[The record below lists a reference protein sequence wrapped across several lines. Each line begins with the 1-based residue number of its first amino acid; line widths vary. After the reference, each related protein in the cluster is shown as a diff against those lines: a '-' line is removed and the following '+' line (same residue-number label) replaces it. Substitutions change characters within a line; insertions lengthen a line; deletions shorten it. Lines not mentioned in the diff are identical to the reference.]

1 MANLSLKI
9 PIGIK
14 IFGIASSLLTFLL
27 IVVYISYDHIKRV
40 NNELIDIA
48 EYMTKLT
55 AHSANIDMH
64 VLEQEIHLER
74 MLRFYETEPLDPK
87 KIQIELDA
95 FEQRNELVDRE
106 IAEAIALS
114 QKAVKQAKITQD
126 IIEFARLEPMFQEL
140 GEEHQEFHEHA
151 LKIINLLSGE
161 ERSPLTPLKKGGTG
175 TDGGQ
180 LKISSFD
187 SPQIGGVGG
196 AGTGSIANFL
206 AEKIA
211 GESAEIQAQ
220 VNFLLDDLKDYETY
234 IKSELEWYLQLEP
247 GDLDEMSLLEASEP
261 EESHL
266 MKLPILETIL
276 IEEERDFNQKL
287 EGILEELAKFTERSA
302 IAAEEHEQ
310 RIIRLNWML
319 TSSATIFGLLYASII
334 TLGLVK
340 PVKKLLG
347 GTLAVE
353 QGNLDIRVA
362 IQSRDEI
369 ETLAEAFNAMV
380 EEVQE
385 KERIKAT
392 FGQYVDPR
400 IVENLIAQTST
411 GQETGNKQMM
421 TVFFSDVAGFSTI
434 SELLTASGLVNLIN
448 QYLTLASEPIAH
460 YQGVIDKFIGDA
472 VTAFWGPP
480 FVSEADHAKLA
491 CFAAL
496 DQFKQLEKLR
506 QMMPEL
512 MGFRKGLPDVNI
524 RIGLA
529 SSELVAGNIGSEQFQ
544 SYTVIGE
551 AVHLAEE
558 LESTNKQYG
567 TKILILSET
576 KQLAGDAIAT
586 REIDW
591 LYLGDR
597 SQPVPVYELL
607 ARSEELDPTIAQLRD
622 RFEAGLNAY
631 RHRQWSEAI
640 SNFQACLEIQ
650 PDDRPSQ
657 VYLQR
662 IQQLSE
668 TPPPQ
673 DWDGVWV
680 NNFEIK

>member
-1 MANLSLKI
+1 MANFSLKI

-27 IVVYISYDHIKRV
+27 VVVYISYDHIERV
-40 NNELIDIA
+40 NDELIDIA

-55 AHSANIDMH
+55 AHSANINIH

-74 MLRFYETEPLDPK
+74 MFRFYETEPLDTK
-87 KIQIELDA
+87 KIKIELDA
-95 FEQRNELVDRE
+95 FEQRNEFVARE
-106 IAEAIALS
+106 ITEAIALS
-114 QKAVKQAKITQD
+114 QQAVQQARIPEY
-126 IIEFARLEPMFQEL
+126 IINFARLEPMFQDL
-140 GEEHQEFHEHA
+140 GEQHQEFHEDA
-151 LKIINLLSGE
+151 LKIINLLSAQQRKKINLLE
-161 ERSPLTPLKKGGTG
+161 E
-175 TDGGQ
+175 
-180 LKISSFD
+180 KIS
-187 SPQIGGVGG
+187 
-196 AGTGSIANFL
+196 
-206 AEKIA
+206 
-211 GESAEIQAQ
+211 GESADIQAR
-220 VNFLLDDLKDYETY
+220 VNFLIDDFKNYEIY
-234 IKSELEWYLQLEP
+234 IKSKLESYLKLDP
-247 GDLDEMSLLEASEP
+247 GNLVEISLLGYDRP
-261 EESHL
+261 EESNV
-266 MKLPILETIL
+266 MKLQLLQTSL
-276 IEEERDFNQKL
+276 IEEERHFNRKL
-287 EGILEELAKFTERSA
+287 EGILEELAQFTERSA
-302 IAAEEHEQ
+302 IAAEEHE
-310 RIIRLNWML
+310 RGIIRLNWIL
-319 TSSATIFGLLYASII
+319 TSSATIFGLFYASII

-340 PVKKLLG
+340 PVKKLVG

-353 QGNLDIRVA
+353 QGNLDTRVA

-369 ETLAEAFNAMV
+369 ETLADAFNAMV
-380 EEVQE
+380 EQVQE

-400 IVENLIAQTST
+400 IVETLIAQNST

-434 SELLTASGLVNLIN
+434 SEMLTASGLVNLIN

-480 FVSEADHAKLA
+480 FVSGNDHAKLA

-529 SSELVAGNIGSEQFQ
+529 SSELVAGNIGSTQFQ

-567 TKILILSET
+567 TKILILEDT

-597 SQPVPVYELL
+597 SQPVSVYELL
-607 ARSEELDPTIAQLRD
+607 ARSEDLDPTIAQLRD

-631 RHRQWSEAI
+631 RHRQWPEAI

-650 PDDRPSQ
+650 PGDRPSQ

-662 IQQLSE
+662 IQQGNRE
-668 TPPPQ
+668 QGTGNREQ
-673 DWDGVWV
+673 GIG
-680 NNFEIK
+680 NRE